1 MTPTKALLF
10 RFSALT
16 FNAHFIHLDPRYAQ
30 KTEGHHDLL
39 VHGPLTVVLMLSF
52 LSKHMS
58 ELGLCIKEFEY
69 RNLAPLHVD
78 EELRICAK
86 EKRNTN
92 SSTGGSRWEVWIEG
106 PRGSLAVRGTAWA
119 AIK

>member
-16 FNAHFIHLDPRYAQ
+16 FNAHLIHLDPHYAQ
-30 KTEGHHDLL
+30 TTEGHQNIL

-52 LSKHMS
+52 LSNHLSK
-58 ELGLCIKEFEY
+58 LGLRVKDIEY
-69 RNLAPLHVD
+69 RNLVPLHVD

-86 EKRNTN
+86 ATKT
-92 SSTGGSRWEVWIEG
+92 SGQWGVWIEG
-106 PRGSLAVRGTAWA
+106 PQGSLAARGTAWA
-119 AIK
+119 API

>member
-16 FNAHFIHLDPRYAQ
+16 FNAHLIHLDPLYARN
-30 KTEGHHDLL
+30 TEGHHDIL

-52 LSKHMS
+52 LSNHLSK
-58 ELGLCIKEFEY
+58 LGLCVKDFEY

-86 EKRNTN
+86 AKQQT
-92 SSTGGSRWEVWIEG
+92 SGQWGVWIEG
-106 PRGSLAVRGTAWA
+106 PQGGLAARGTAWTA
-119 AIK
+119 PVNN

>member
-1 MTPTKALLF
+1 MTPTKSLLF

-16 FNAHFIHLDPRYAQ
+16 FNAHLIHLDPLYARN
-30 KTEGHHDLL
+30 TEGHQNVL

-52 LSKHMS
+52 LSNHLS
-58 ELGLCIKEFEY
+58 RLGLYVKDFEY

-86 EKRNTN
+86 AKQQ
-92 SSTGGSRWEVWIEG
+92 GSGRWAVWIEG
-106 PRGSLAVRGTAWA
+106 PQGGLAARGTAWA
-119 AIK
+119 ACI